1 MDVYEEEGNLFF
13 NDFTQYAARDRLK
26 AFDRK
31 FQLLISFP
39 QVHLACVCTQ
49 AEACMSM

>member
-1 MDVYEEEGNLFF
+1 MYEEEGNLFF

-39 QVHLACVCTQ
+39 QVLSTCLA
-49 AEACMSM
+49 